1 MDGTGPLAHNGAIEG
16 GVVKGLWAG
25 LAFAGALCGVAVAD
39 DAIPLPRPRPAT
51 PFVPM
56 TYAEAAAGLTLP
68 AEITHAPSACRARL
82 DAIAT
87 VEALPHL
94 IGPSECGGGDMVR
107 LSAALLPG
115 GKRIPIV
122 PAPELRCEMAE
133 AIAAWLRDEV
143 APTFADNAL
152 ASVENYDSYECRGR
166 NRIVGAKTSEHGKGN
181 ALDIRAF
188 RLADG
193 KRIEPTD
200 MHVVRDLREKLRTG
214 ACSRFTTVLG
224 PGSDGYHESHIHLD
238 LAERRGGYRM
248 CQWAVRDLP
257 KAVAQIP
264 LPLPRPNFPA
274 ENGTVDDKRKL

>member
-1 MDGTGPLAHNGAIEG
+1 MK
-16 GVVKGLWAG
+16 GVWAG
-25 LAFAGALCGVAVAD
+25 LALIGVLCGAAVAD
-39 DAIPLPRPRPAT
+39 DRVPLPRARPAM
-51 PFVPM
+51 PFIPM
-56 TYAEAAAGLTLP
+56 TYADAAAGLALP
-68 AEITHAPSACRARL
+68 VEITSTPSACRGRL
-82 DAIAT
+82 DAIAV

-94 IGPSECGGGDMVR
+94 LGPGECGGGDMVR

-115 GKRIPIV
+115 GKRVPIV

-143 APTFADNAL
+143 TPMFADNAL

-181 ALDIRAF
+181 ALDIRSF

-200 MHVVRDLREKLRTG
+200 IHVTHDLREKLKTG
-214 ACSRFTTVLG
+214 VCSRFTTVLG

-248 CQWAVRDLP
+248 CQWAIRDP
-257 KAVAQIP
+257 AKEVAQIP
-264 LPLPRPNFPA
+264 LPVPRPNFPG
-274 ENGTVDDKRKL
+274 ENGAVDDKRKL

>member
-1 MDGTGPLAHNGAIEG
+1 MKGA
-16 GVVKGLWAG
+16 LAG
-25 LAFAGALCGVAVAD
+25 LALAVVLCGAAAAAD
-39 DAIPLPRPRPAT
+39 TPLPRPRPPS
-51 PFVPM
+51 PFEPKS
-56 TYAEAAAGLTLP
+56 YAEATAGLTLP
-68 AEITHAPSACRARL
+68 AEITRAPSACRARL
-82 DAIAT
+82 DAIAV

-94 IGPSECGGGDMVR
+94 IGPGECGGGDMIR
-107 LSAALLPG
+107 LTAAVLPN
-115 GKRIPIV
+115 GKRVPIV

-143 APTFADNAL
+143 VPMFADNAL

-166 NRIVGAKTSEHGKGN
+166 NRIIGAKISEHGKGN

-200 MHVVRDLREKLRTG
+200 IHAVHELREKLRTG
-214 ACSRFTTVLG
+214 VCSRFTTVLG

-248 CQWAVRDLP
+248 CQWAVRDPP
-257 KAVAQIP
+257 KEVAQIP
-264 LPLPRPNFPA
+264 LPTPRPNFPA
-274 ENGTVDDKRKL
+274 ENGVVDDKRKL